1 MDMKKIGQFLAQLRK
16 DHGLTQE
23 DLGSKL
29 GVTNKTISR
38 WENGNYLPPADMLKS
53 LSEIYGLTINEI
65 LSGERLD
72 ETQYRQ
78 KAEDNITAVMQTG
91 NFSRREK
98 LLVVGEWLRKKWW
111 FIFLCLA
118 PSILLYSLLP
128 HVVSEVVSAFAFATM
143 VLTVGLVIVC
153 NHIVNHVA
161 EHSFSITKSPTEF
174 RALKIMRTVWL
185 GILGISLFISIE
197 LGLATLH
204 AMTPAGTAD
213 GYAIGSMFYDILI
226 TDGGIYLDNCWIALH
241 RSLWQFFS
249 AVIINLDLTVLL
261 MYSSH
266 RQIS

>member
-128 HVVSEVVSAFAFATM
+128 HIVSEVVSAFAFATM

-174 RALKIMRTVWL
+174 RVLKIMRTLWL

-226 TDGGIYLDNCWIALH
+226 ADGGIYLDNCWIALH

-249 AVIINLDLTVLL
+249 AVIINLDLTVLW

>member
-91 NFSRREK
+91 NE
-98 LLVVGEWLRKKWW
+98 
-111 FIFLCLA
+111 
-118 PSILLYSLLP
+118 
-128 HVVSEVVSAFAFATM
+128 T
-143 VLTVGLVIVC
+143 
-153 NHIVNHVA
+153 A
-161 EHSFSITKSPTEF
+161 ENS
-174 RALKIMRTVWL
+174 V
-185 GILGISLFISIE
+185 
-197 LGLATLH
+197 
-204 AMTPAGTAD
+204 
-213 GYAIGSMFYDILI
+213 
-226 TDGGIYLDNCWIALH
+226 
-241 RSLWQFFS
+241 
-249 AVIINLDLTVLL
+249 
-261 MYSSH
+261 
-266 RQIS
+266 